1 MLSARAESAAMKPA
15 AQMAA
20 LTDAAAAALTDAAAA
35 AHSLLK
41 VVLW

>member
-1 MLSARAESAAMKPA
+1 MLSARAESAAVEPA
-15 AQMAA
+15 ARTAA
-20 LTDAAAAALTDAAAA
+20 LTDAVAA

>member
-1 MLSARAESAAMKPA
+1 MSARAESAAVKPA
-15 AQMAA
+15 ARTAA
-20 LTDAAAAALTDAAAA
+20 LTDAAVA